1 MKSGIV
7 LSWIRT
13 EFAHSGPTLVLVN
26 SQNIPIKW
34 KTFLYCFQVQP
45 VWTPIEIFFFFCDV
59 KTKIQSAIYF
69 SSHVVALDEV
79 NDKMNRQIDDDDKS
93 EDDDVI
99 NEHRLVNNSNSGDG
113 RSLESRNNPL
123 LWIGSSEKQFYRAE
137 NANQEDSMKAK
148 LNACYRDA
156 VVQGLSNINKK
167 LRSTTDDDE
176 LKRILEAARTI
187 LTTPLRLQRDYVNSA
202 ELQLLAAEILRM
214 IAVEKGISVATFD
227 EATRIAVPIL
237 LKLLSSCR
245 TDIAIRVLQEIE
257 KAEDD
262 EDFRYSI
269 DLYTKGFA
277 SLIGDI
283 IKIDEPVAL
292 LRAATAAIKIHL
304 SNSDLYIVPYVKFQK
319 LMPKLLQLMQ
329 LDDIEIL
336 ANVCY
341 SVIQLLNRDD
351 YQIILEEITRSE
363 AKLVSRLFSLL
374 SSSSAIVL
382 IPTMNLLIKLVNVR
396 TNISGKQLAQV
407 ATVMVESFR
416 WWDRETFLNML
427 DEEILVP
434 ILRNFCH
441 DGYNIKI
448 AVAILS
454 NYIIKVKNTDKFV
467 KLLEYGVVEVGCNLL
482 LSPNREHLHDGLR
495 LMYCL
500 AMRAGK
506 EKMEYAAQVRI
517 KSMKGAL
524 YKLKELRAPSSFI
537 TREVTADILKKLKID
552 L

>member
-45 VWTPIEIFFFFCDV
+45 VWTPIEIFFCDV

-227 EATRIAVPIL
+227 E
-237 LKLLSSCR
+237 
-245 TDIAIRVLQEIE
+245 
-257 KAEDD
+257 DD

-269 DLYTKGFA
+269 DLYSKGFA

-441 DGYNIKI
+441 
-448 AVAILS
+448 
-454 NYIIKVKNTDKFV
+454 FV

-482 LSPNREHLHDGLR
+482 LSPNREH
-495 LMYCL
+495 
-500 AMRAGK
+500 RAGK